1 MEIVTFD
8 QIIQNVVLELE
19 NDVEDVVGAPIE
31 IPKLKKARKAGSGR
45 KQLYTSKCVSFVA
58 SVPSEAINELKD
70 FTINLKAK
78 YKK

>member
-19 NDVEDVVGAPIE
+19 NDVDDVVSAP
-31 IPKLKKARKAGSGR
+31 PKKARKAGSGR

-58 SVPSEAINELKD
+58 SVPSEAIDELKD
-70 FTINLKAK
+70 FTINLKTK

>member
-19 NDVEDVVGAPIE
+19 NDVVSAP
-31 IPKLKKARKAGSGR
+31 PKKARKAGSGR

-58 SVPSEAINELKD
+58 SVPSEAIDELKD

>member
-19 NDVEDVVGAPIE
+19 NDVEDVSTP
-31 IPKLKKARKAGSGR
+31 PKKARKAGSGR

-58 SVPSEAINELKD
+58 SVPSEAIDELKD

>member
-1 MEIVTFD
+1 MELVTFD

-19 NDVEDVVGAPIE
+19 NDVEDVVGAT
-31 IPKLKKARKAGSGR
+31 PKKVRKAGSGR

-58 SVPSEAINELKD
+58 SVPSEAIDELKD

>member
-19 NDVEDVVGAPIE
+19 NDVVSAP
-31 IPKLKKARKAGSGR
+31 PKKAKKARKAGSGR

-58 SVPSEAINELKD
+58 SVPSEAIDELKD

>member
-1 MEIVTFD
+1 MELVTFD

-19 NDVEDVVGAPIE
+19 NDVEDVVGAP
-31 IPKLKKARKAGSGR
+31 LKKARKVGSGR

>member
-8 QIIQNVVLELE
+8 QIIQNVVLELK
-19 NDVEDVVGAPIE
+19 NDVEDVVGATP
-31 IPKLKKARKAGSGR
+31 KKARKAGSGR

>member
-19 NDVEDVVGAPIE
+19 NDVDNNSAPIE
-31 IPKLKKARKAGSGR
+31 IPKPKKARKAGSGR

-58 SVPSEAINELKD
+58 SVPSEAIDELKD

>member
-1 MEIVTFD
+1 MELVTFD

-19 NDVEDVVGAPIE
+19 NDVVSTPPI
-31 IPKLKKARKAGSGR
+31 KVKKARKVGSGR

>member
-1 MEIVTFD
+1 MELVTFD

-19 NDVEDVVGAPIE
+19 NDVVSAP
-31 IPKLKKARKAGSGR
+31 PKKARKARKVGSGR

-58 SVPSEAINELKD
+58 SVPLEAIDELKD